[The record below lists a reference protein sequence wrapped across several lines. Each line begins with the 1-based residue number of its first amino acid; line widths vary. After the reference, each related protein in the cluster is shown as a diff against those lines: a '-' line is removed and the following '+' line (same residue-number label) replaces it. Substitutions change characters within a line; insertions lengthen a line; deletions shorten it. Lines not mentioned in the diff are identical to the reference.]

1 MSGDQTRRLDDYVS
15 DAAWIPHAYDPDR
28 DAFVFARLPRD
39 VQRRVAFI
47 DRRFVPKQLLSP
59 PVPIAD
65 LPLDVIDERSGPLH
79 FIFHTGFCG
88 STLLSRALDIP
99 GVSMGLKE
107 PAVLTSMAR
116 ALHGGHE
123 IAEPLDLSLRLLSR
137 PLVAGETQI
146 VKPSNATNSLARE
159 MMRSIRSAK
168 ALVLYSDLQEFLCA
182 LVRRNLQGRIM
193 GRNFFCGFL
202 PAIPL
207 QNRMGRDELMK
218 HTDLQIAAHA
228 WLMQVA
234 ALERLTQRFGPDRV
248 RFMKDTTLFHER
260 PKTLQR
266 VADFFGL
273 NMTPE
278 QIDSLARSGVFDEEA
293 KRPGAPFDAAKR
305 EEDRLL
311 ANTTYADELEHAQ
324 NWAREL
330 AARSVAPLTLRED
343 IFD

>member
-1 MSGDQTRRLDDYVS
+1 MSGDRTRHPGEYIR
-15 DAAWIPHAYDPDR
+15 DAAWLPHAYDADR
-28 DAFVFARLPRD
+28 DAFVFAHLPRD
-39 VQRRVAFI
+39 LQRRVVFI

-59 PVPIAD
+59 LVPIAD
-65 LPLDVIDERSGPLH
+65 LPLDLIDERRGPLH

-107 PAVLTSMAR
+107 PAILTSMGR

-146 VKPSNATNSLARE
+146 VKPSNATNPLARE
-159 MMRSIRSAK
+159 MMRSIRGSK
-168 ALVLYSDLQEFLCA
+168 ALVLYSDLQAFLCA

-193 GRNFFCGFL
+193 GRNFFCGFM

-207 QNRMGRDELMK
+207 QSRYGRDELLK

-234 ALERLTQRFGPDRV
+234 ALERLAQRFGPDRV
-248 RFMKDTTLFHER
+248 RFIKDTTLFHER

-266 VADFFGL
+266 VADFFEL

-278 QIDSLARSGVFDEEA
+278 QIDSLSRSGVFDEEA
-293 KRPGAPFDAAKR
+293 KKPGAPFDAAKR
-305 EEDRLL
+305 EEERAS
-311 ANTTYADELEHAQ
+311 ANAIYEDELVHAQ